1 MDVRSALLVH
11 TALEMIAIGV
21 GVRLYARN
29 LGLGGNASLLRG
41 AGFTLVLG
49 CLLGAIA
56 GSKLAVWMEYPHL
69 VRLYWGSPLLVLTG
83 QSIVGGLIGGL
94 IGVEIAKKVAG
105 IRRATGDDFVLPLV
119 AGMVIGRIGCFL
131 AGLHDD
137 TYGVATELPWGV
149 DFGDGVKRHPTQLY
163 DIVVVGARVGS
174 SRARGPGSRAS
185 RARIQLFLAGYLV
198 WRFVIDGFK
207 PVPLYAYP
215 GPEWHPNCRC
225 RGFHG
230 YAPLVARQ
238 LQARMTRKTRPYLF
252 YDTTTSVCDDCL
264 RPVEAKI
271 LFKDRRVYMDKWC
284 PVHGTGRVLVS
295 DDVDYYR
302 ACREIYVKAPEMPRT
317 FNTSMQFGCP
327 YDCGLCPDHMQH
339 SCLTIVEINDVC
351 NLECPICYAESG
363 PKRTTRNR
371 AGRRAAH
378 ARPRS
383 SQRGR
388 PERRADLRRRAD
400 AAPRLSPFS
409 PKRRRDPIKHL
420 MVNTNGIRIRPRSA
434 FVERSCVPIF
444 RGPRSAVRFAAG
456 DGVKARVAP
465 T

>member
-29 LGLGGNASLLRG
+29 LRLGGNASLLRG

-69 VRLYWGSPLLVLTG
+69 VRVYWGSPLLVLTG

-163 DIVVVGARVGS
+163 DIVVVLVLGLGLA
-174 SRARGPGSRAS
+174 RARPWLARAPGLEFK
-185 RARIQLFLAGYLV
+185 LFLAGYLV
-198 WRFVIDGFK
+198 WRLVIDGFK
-207 PVPLYAYP
+207 PVPYAYP
-215 GPEWHPNCRC
+215 GGLSGIQLLAA
-225 RGFHG
+225 GFLIG

-238 LQARMTRKTRPYLF
+238 L
-252 YDTTTSVCDDCL
+252 
-264 RPVEAKI
+264 
-271 LFKDRRVYMDKWC
+271 RR
-284 PVHGTGRVLVS
+284 L
-295 DDVDYYR
+295 
-302 ACREIYVKAPEMPRT
+302 A
-317 FNTSMQFGCP
+317 
-327 YDCGLCPDHMQH
+327 
-339 SCLTIVEINDVC
+339 
-351 NLECPICYAESG
+351 
-363 PKRTTRNR
+363 
-371 AGRRAAH
+371 
-378 ARPRS
+378 
-383 SQRGR
+383 
-388 PERRADLRRRAD
+388 
-400 AAPRLSPFS
+400 
-409 PKRRRDPIKHL
+409 
-420 MVNTNGIRIRPRSA
+420 
-434 FVERSCVPIF
+434 
-444 RGPRSAVRFAAG
+444 
-456 DGVKARVAP
+456 
-465 T
+465 